1 MVSRMTVVKAH
12 FDGKVLI
19 PDEPVKLPVNCA
31 LELHIQP
38 VETGIPASANGKP
51 LLRLLKALEELPAN
65 HDWPADGAAQHDHYL
80 YGLPK
85 RQ

>member
-1 MVSRMTVVKAH
+1 MVLYMTVVKAH

-19 PDEPVKLPVNCA
+19 PDEPVKLPIDCA

-38 VETGIPASANGKP
+38 VEKDAPPSANGRP
-51 LLRLLKALEELPAN
+51 LLELLRALEEVPAN
-65 HDWPADGAAQHDHYL
+65 PGWPTDGATQHDHYL

>member
-1 MVSRMTVVKAH
+1 MTVVKAH
-12 FDGKVLI
+12 FDGKVLV
-19 PDEPVKLPVNCA
+19 PDEPVKLPVNCT

-38 VETGIPASANGKP
+38 VEKQLPTPADGKP
-51 LLRLLKALEELPAN
+51 LMKLLKALETLPGN
-65 HDWPADGAAQHDHYL
+65 PDWPADGAAQHDHYL